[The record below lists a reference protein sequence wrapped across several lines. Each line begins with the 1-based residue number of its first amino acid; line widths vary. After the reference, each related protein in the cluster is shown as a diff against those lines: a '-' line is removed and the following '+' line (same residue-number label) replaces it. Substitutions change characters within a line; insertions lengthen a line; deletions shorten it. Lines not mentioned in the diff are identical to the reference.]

1 MTAPNQGP
9 CVCDVEEMLRQ
20 GGEIRPEG
28 EIRVTKAHE
37 HAEFEPYACADCD
50 CEGFRPA
57 GSEPEAAG
65 NRPHSPGDGQTPHTA
80 GDRPHLTI
88 PAVLDFSAERV
99 HDTAQHLDQ
108 IITQIR
114 GTFTDPDDPLA
125 VCALAD
131 MLEATWPDTADSWV
145 ALVLATR
152 RLIDATNHGRRTRQ
166 AAAFEAFRRKVQR

>member
-9 CVCDVEEMLRQ
+9 CVCDDLLIADETVIGTSQ
-20 GGEIRPEG
+20 
-28 EIRVTKAHE
+28 HE

-65 NRPHSPGDGQTPHTA
+65 NRPHSPGDGQTPPPA

-88 PAVLDFSAERV
+88 PAELDFTHERV
-99 HDTAQHLDQ
+99 TDTAQHLDQ
-108 IITQIR
+108 IITRIR
-114 GTFTDPDDPLA
+114 GTFTDPDDPLD

-131 MLEATWPDTADSWV
+131 ILEANWPDHADSWV

-152 RLIDATNHGRRTRQ
+152 RLIDATNHGRRPRR
-166 AAAFEAFRRKVQR
+166 ALDAIRRKVQR

>member
-1 MTAPNQGP
+1 MPSLSRTPAPTATAKVSGHPAVTQNP
-9 CVCDVEEMLRQ
+9 PRIEPRSTETAK
-20 GGEIRPEG
+20 RPLP
-28 EIRVTKAHE
+28 RVI
-37 HAEFEPYACADCD
+37 
-50 CEGFRPA
+50 
-57 GSEPEAAG
+57 
-65 NRPHSPGDGQTPHTA
+65 
-80 GDRPHLTI
+80 RPHLTI

>member
-9 CVCDVEEMLRQ
+9 CVCDDLLVADETVIGTSR
-20 GGEIRPEG
+20 
-28 EIRVTKAHE
+28 HE

-88 PAVLDFSAERV
+88 PAELDFSAERV
-99 HDTAQHLDQ
+99 NDTAQHLDQ
-108 IITQIR
+108 IITRIR

-131 MLEATWPDTADSWV
+131 ILETNWPDHADSWV

-152 RLIDATNHGRRTRQ
+152 RLIDATNHGRPRR
-166 AAAFEAFRRKVQR
+166 AAALDAIRRKVQR

>member
-1 MTAPNQGP
+1 MTAPNPGP
-9 CVCDVEEMLRQ
+9 CVCDDLLIGDGQVVGTSR
-20 GGEIRPEG
+20 
-28 EIRVTKAHE
+28 HE

-50 CEGFRPA
+50 CPGFRPA
-57 GSEPEAAG
+57 GTEPGTAETPAHFNA
-65 NRPHSPGDGQTPHTA
+65 DGLSGGLT

-88 PAVLDFSAERV
+88 PAELDFTHERV
-99 HDTAQHLDQ
+99 TDTAQHLDQ

-131 MLEATWPDTADSWV
+131 ILETNWPGTADPWV

-152 RLIDATNHGRRTRQ
+152 RLIDATNHGRPRR
-166 AAAFEAFRRKVQR
+166 AAALNAIRRKVQR